1 MHCRVTPSTLSQAVG
16 PGLHLE
22 SSSHT
27 EYAAAGQALSTQKY
41 ASPGPGRRATN
52 HMASFQ
58 FLSLS
63 LSLSLP
69 LSLSLSLSLPP
80 SLPLLDLA
88 RGQENPARG
97 GLSNPERGAGWGLL
111 DLARGQE
118 NSARGG
124 LSNPERGLLDL
135 ARGQENPARG
145 GLSNPERGAG
155 WGLGRG
161 QKRTPKGVYGT
172 QENPARGGTSSLDLS
187 LSLSFFRQAYPLS
200 LSLCPDC
207 RICWAC
213 RSVCVYVYVIN

>member
-63 LSLSLP
+63 LSLP
-69 LSLSLSLSLPP
+69 LSLSP
-80 SLPLLDLA
+80 SLP
-88 RGQENPARG
+88 
-97 GLSNPERGAGWGLL
+97 
-111 DLARGQE
+111 
-118 NSARGG
+118 
-124 LSNPERGLLDL
+124 LLDL

-187 LSLSFFRQAYPLS
+187 LSLFLSPGLSSLS
-200 LSLCPDC
+200 LSVPTAESVGLAAVC
-207 RICWAC
+207 
-213 RSVCVYVYVIN
+213 VCVYVYVIN

>member
-63 LSLSLP
+63 LSFSPSLSLP
-69 LSLSLSLSLPP
+69 PSPGPCKGSREPRQGWLVEPRKGCGLGPWKGSKENPERGVWYARKPRKGWYKLSRSLSLSLSF
-80 SLPLLDLA
+80 A
-88 RGQENPARG
+88 RAI
-97 GLSNPERGAGWGLL
+97 
-111 DLARGQE
+111 
-118 NSARGG
+118 
-124 LSNPERGLLDL
+124 
-135 ARGQENPARG
+135 
-145 GLSNPERGAG
+145 
-155 WGLGRG
+155 
-161 QKRTPKGVYGT
+161 
-172 QENPARGGTSSLDLS
+172 
-187 LSLSFFRQAYPLS
+187 LS

-213 RSVCVYVYVIN
+213 RSVCVCMCMS

>member
-63 LSLSLP
+63 LSPP
-69 LSLSLSLSLPP
+69 LSLSLSP

-88 RGQENPARG
+88 RGQENPARV
-97 GLSNPERGAGWGLL
+97 AC
-111 DLARGQE
+111 
-118 NSARGG
+118 
-124 LSNPERGLLDL
+124 
-135 ARGQENPARG
+135 
-145 GLSNPERGAG
+145 
-155 WGLGRG
+155 
-161 QKRTPKGVYGT
+161 RTPKGVRAGASWT
-172 QENPARGGTSSLDLS
+172 LQGVKRTPPGVACRTPKGVRAGALEGVKREPRKGCMVRKKPPQGVVQALSISLS
-187 LSLSFFRQAYPLS
+187 LSLSFARAILS
-200 LSLCPDC
+200 LSLSRLQNLLGLPQC
-207 RICWAC
+207 
-213 RSVCVYVYVIN
+213 VCVCVCVCHKLRLQSHSCSRRTLEVLLQNQKYHS

>member
-69 LSLSLSLSLPP
+69 LSLSLSP

-97 GLSNPERGAGWGLL
+97 GLSNPKGVRAGASWTLQGV
-111 DLARGQE
+111 
-118 NSARGG
+118 
-124 LSNPERGLLDL
+124 
-135 ARGQENPARG
+135 
-145 GLSNPERGAG
+145 
-155 WGLGRG
+155 
-161 QKRTPKGVYGT
+161 KRTPPGVACRTPKRVRAGALEGVKREPRKGCMVRKKTPQGVV
-172 QENPARGGTSSLDLS
+172 QALSISLSLSLFLSPGLSSLS
-187 LSLSFFRQAYPLS
+187 LSLSRLQNLLGLPQ
-200 LSLCPDC
+200 C
-207 RICWAC
+207 
-213 RSVCVYVYVIN
+213 VCVCMCMS

>member
-63 LSLSLP
+63 LSFSPSLSLS
-69 LSLSLSLSLPP
+69 LSLSPSRSLSLSLPP
-80 SLPLLDLA
+80 SLSWTLQGVKRTPPGVA
-88 RGQENPARG
+88 C
-97 GLSNPERGAGWGLL
+97 
-111 DLARGQE
+111 
-118 NSARGG
+118 
-124 LSNPERGLLDL
+124 
-135 ARGQENPARG
+135 
-145 GLSNPERGAG
+145 
-155 WGLGRG
+155 
-161 QKRTPKGVYGT
+161 RTPKGVRAGVSWT
-172 QENPARGGTSSLDLS
+172 LQGVKRTPPGVACRTPKGVRAGALEGVKREPRKGCMVRKKTPQGVVQALSISLS
-187 LSLSFFRQAYPLS
+187 LSLFLSPGLSSLS
-200 LSLCPDC
+200 LSVSLCPDC

-213 RSVCVYVYVIN
+213 RSVCMCMS

>member
-63 LSLSLP
+63 LSLP
-69 LSLSLSLSLPP
+69 LSLSP

-97 GLSNPERGAGWGLL
+97 GLSNPERGAGW
-111 DLARGQE
+111 
-118 NSARGG
+118 
-124 LSNPERGLLDL
+124 GLLDL

-187 LSLSFFRQAYPLS
+187 LSLSFARAILS
-200 LSLCPDC
+200 LSLSVPT
-207 RICWAC
+207 AE
-213 RSVCVYVYVIN
+213 SVGLAAVCVCMS

>member
-63 LSLSLP
+63 LSLP
-69 LSLSLSLSLPP
+69 LSLSLSLPP
-80 SLPLLDLA
+80 SPGPCKGSREPRQGWLVEP
-88 RGQENPARG
+88 RKGC
-97 GLSNPERGAGWGLL
+97 GLGPPGPCKGSREPRQGWLVEPRKGCGLGPWKGSKENPERGVWYARKPRKGWYK
-111 DLARGQE
+111 
-118 NSARGG
+118 
-124 LSNPERGLLDL
+124 LSR
-135 ARGQENPARG
+135 
-145 GLSNPERGAG
+145 S
-155 WGLGRG
+155 
-161 QKRTPKGVYGT
+161 
-172 QENPARGGTSSLDLS
+172 LS
-187 LSLSFFRQAYPLS
+187 LSLFLSPGLSS

>member
-58 FLSLS
+58 FFSLS
-63 LSLSLP
+63 LSFSP
-69 LSLSLSLSLPP
+69 SLSLSP
-80 SLPLLDLA
+80 SLP
-88 RGQENPARG
+88 
-97 GLSNPERGAGWGLL
+97 
-111 DLARGQE
+111 
-118 NSARGG
+118 
-124 LSNPERGLLDL
+124 LLDL

-187 LSLSFFRQAYPLS
+187 LSLSFARAILS
-200 LSLCPDC
+200 LSLSVPT
-207 RICWAC
+207 AE
-213 RSVCVYVYVIN
+213 SVGLAAVCVCVCVCHKLRLQSHSCSRRTLEVLLQNQKYHS